1 MNYIEN
7 LTQEEQETLCELIDG
22 KAFKALFI
30 NNQQAFSRIKKGF
43 RAKSVSEQQAL
54 ELAKSNIDKRFIAN
68 FINDRVDKW
77 LQEIREHIENLERE
91 GIEHDNAVAETMTD
105 SVFSKNLDLYFKLA
119 GKTLE
124 IDDKE
129 MLCEKMKQVGSDR
142 QKRAEEEKHQKIIE
156 EKERQISD
164 QKQEF
169 EQEKNALRKEYE
181 QKIQSLERERECLQ
195 TSLEEAQNQIAELQN
210 IQNSPVIVDRDYI
223 AQFDD
228 TNSSILPTVD
238 SNEIYSLCCVFA
250 DHSDQIWLI
259 RYADLGYDGEY
270 QIFHRD
276 EDKPP
281 FFKNRDKLFNKDG
294 PTDDGFLGIWRWSA
308 QPNDK
313 DPSKDYIIS
322 RYNKEINVIEV
333 VVIQEAL
340 NLDDLVEL
348 IKDGVKYQP
357 HGRKILFSIYTSG
370 GRYIGILCN
379 AKDVRAE
386 GEKITFS
393 EECNFV
399 PVYEFSAE
407 NIVRLNNGQFIYRYA
422 FIGLPNKIY
431 RVKSSS
437 EIVKH
442 IVLSSISWDE
452 YKARGMIRANYRG
465 FKDFLNGIPVDKI
478 IDQIKSACR
487 CSGPVAKDL
496 LNDFLKEV
504 GNYVDGESLED
515 DIIRSAISVNTE
527 FQEKAK
533 ALVRID
539 WENENQN
546 LIFEAKKNLES
557 IDDEIKNAQERL
569 TTAQDALAI
578 TKAEK
583 EKLDKIIAGKETL
596 AEDVEKAVETRIN
609 KARENAAEFIAEMA
623 FSCVQTKS
631 DGSKKNPVPYRLN
644 PAIEDD
650 GDLEPHH
657 SWKEVIDTAAI
668 ELEEAGV
675 AKQYC
680 YGLASFLCAAYIEK
694 QPLLLVGPNTFD
706 IVQAFSSAVD
716 AHKYGILSC
725 EGNYNNEV
733 TSGIGSRGESVVIIN
748 NLFESGWVNRL
759 PEILAKKDI
768 LYIVTH
774 PYAEDIQVE
783 PHSIYGFMLPLFTE
797 FFIDKKASGRYEGG
811 YFAKDFITYSV
822 PKKNDKDIKVL
833 KKFTMSAFV
842 RNKINKLVTIM
853 YDIYPETTSDDEF
866 LFAVLPIAFAM
877 LKMPELIDSINESKQ
892 ENPIS
897 VNLRHD
903 LRYLLEADDE

>member
-7 LTQEEQETLCELIDG
+7 LTQEEQETLCELING
-22 KAFKALFI
+22 NAFKALFI
-30 NNQQAFSRIKKGF
+30 KYQQAFSRIKKGF

-54 ELAKSNIDKRFIAN
+54 ELAKSNIDEQFIAD

-77 LQEIREHIENLERE
+77 LQKIREHIENLEKE
-91 GIEHDNAVAETMTD
+91 GIEHDNAVAETMID

-119 GKTLE
+119 GTALE
-124 IDDKE
+124 ADDKE
-129 MLCEKMKQVGSDR
+129 MLFEKMKQVGADR

-228 TNSSILPTVD
+228 TNSSILPATD

-250 DHSDQIWLI
+250 DHSDQLWLM
-259 RYADLGYDGEY
+259 RCADLGNTGEY

-276 EDKPP
+276 EDKLPY
-281 FFKNRDKLFNKDG
+281 FKNRDKLFYKDG

-348 IKDGVKYQP
+348 IKDGVEYQP

-546 LIFEAKKNLES
+546 LIFEANKKLEL
-557 IDDEIKNAQERL
+557 IDDEIKTAQERL
-569 TTAQDALAI
+569 AVVQEALVM

-631 DGSKKNPVPYRLN
+631 DGSKKNPVSYRLN

-675 AKQYC
+675 AKQYS